1 MQKKKLPRDPN
12 SAAAPIVSTSTGQ
25 DVPTDLQAMTGAQV
39 GNPPILTE
47 IESPVENPAAVALGR
62 LGGLKGGK
70 ADAESLSKKEAL

>member
-12 SAAAPIVSTSTGQ
+12 SAAAPIVSMSTGQ

-47 IESPVENPAAVALGR
+47 IESPVENPAAVALG
-62 LGGLKGGK
+62 GLKSGK
-70 ADAESLSKKEAL
+70 AGAESLSKKEAL

>member
-1 MQKKKLPRDPN
+1 M
-12 SAAAPIVSTSTGQ
+12 STGQ

-70 ADAESLSKKEAL
+70 AHAESLAKKKRSEIARIAAAARWKKND